1 MNMGWPSDLTIY
13 KLLTDWGSLI
23 GGVFALIAGAAA
35 YIAGTMQA
43 KAVRQAAQM
52 QVEMMRLSEK
62 REVDALRKSL
72 ATELRQ
78 LVGRSL
84 GAHTSLR
91 NLVTKTN
98 GPITARMVDSSSRVP
113 DAVIYPGSA
122 PKIGLLDGS
131 DAMDVV
137 IVYSTIEIAREGAAE
152 ILRSRT
158 PDDITPLNVAAVASA
173 FLEACK
179 YARGVLPKL
188 KTGVAFHDDK
198 DIGLITMI
206 DEAASAWEATMK
218 SWPKA

>member
-1 MNMGWPSDLTIY
+1 MGWPSDLTVY

-23 GGVFALIAGAAA
+23 GGVFALIAGAVA
-35 YIAGTMQA
+35 YFAGTMQA
-43 KAVRQAAQM
+43 KATREAAQL
-52 QVEMMRLSEK
+52 QIEAMRRSEE
-62 REVDALRKSL
+62 RELDALRKSL
-72 ATELRQ
+72 ATEMRQ

-113 DAVIYPGSA
+113 AAVIYPGSA
-122 PKIGLLDGS
+122 PKIGLLGGG

-137 IVYSTIEIAREGAAE
+137 IVYSTIEIGREGAAE
-152 ILRSRT
+152 IMRSRT
-158 PDDITPLNVAAVASA
+158 PDDITPLIVAAVASA

-198 DIGLITMI
+198 DRGLIAMI
-206 DEAASAWEATMK
+206 DEAASAWEAIIK
-218 SWPKA
+218 SWPKAS